1 VTLLGSRKS
10 GKTALSHFMINGD
23 KIIQHVPTQEID
35 MRYMQFV
42 HKDYGNCF
50 LEIEDTPGWAPGD
63 RKEDFP
69 ELISGVPVTYV
80 FTEEGVK
87 KAGMP
92 PPADAN
98 GIPWWKFWD
107 DGIVKEPPKE
117 PTEEQ
122 VAALDDKLE
131 KRQGFIVVYNVKDP
145 ASFAEA
151 QDLVG
156 DLLAA
161 HEPPEDEETAAP
173 AEGDESAK
181 MNSED
186 IELPDHPIV
195 VVSTHNDLKKS
206 IPGERVDATAGEDLA
221 NGNGLKYFECNA
233 KGVNIKEAFEAVI
246 TAIQTCENNMTF
258 DYAPGTKA
266 RCKAQCWDQFC
277 SCCPEKCCGKFKNKC
292 TKKCCDKHCCWKD
305 A

>member
-1 VTLLGSRKS
+1 MTLLGSRKT

-23 KIIQHVPTQEID
+23 KIIQHVPTAEID

-50 LEIEDTPGWAPGD
+50 LEIEDTPGWPPGD

-92 PPADAN
+92 PPADAA
-98 GIPWWKFWD
+98 GIPWWKVWD

-117 PTEEQ
+117 PAEEEI
-122 VAALDDKLE
+122 AALDDQLE

-145 ASFAEA
+145 ASFQEA

-161 HEPPEDEETAAP
+161 HEPAEEDEAAP
-173 AEGDESAK
+173 GEGDESK
-181 MNSED
+181 KINSEE
-186 IELPDHPIV
+186 IEMPDHPIV

-277 SCCPEKCCGKFKNKC
+277 GCCPEKCCGKFKNKC
-292 TKKCCDKHCCWKD
+292 TKECCDKNCCWKD